1 MSKEDPIFSVSGKT
15 VLITGGAKGV
25 GLMLTETFLERGS
38 RVCIA
43 SRNKN
48 DGEKISKRLKCDFIQ
63 ADFIHGGWM

>member
-1 MSKEDPIFSVSGKT
+1 MSKEDPLFSVSGKT

-38 RVCIA
+38 RVRIA

-48 DGEKISKRLKCDFIQ
+48 DGEKI
-63 ADFIHGGWM
+63 